1 MNKYVPW
8 RKETGEEGGG
18 GEERE
23 RERDRDTYKH
33 LRTLMWRMN
42 AAARSLIINKLIAA
56 SVGHA
61 SHA

>member
-1 MNKYVPW
+1 
-8 RKETGEEGGG
+8 
-18 GEERE
+18 
-23 RERDRDTYKH
+23 
-33 LRTLMWRMN
+33 MN